1 MSLDRMVDYLVN
13 GQAEPKARPINP
25 YPPGHIVKGSS
36 TDVTLQFLQ
45 CQPSQWFFHHEL
57 TLALGR
63 SKGKLDWALRHL
75 VSCGLVESTVHK
87 ESQRAPVYKYRVK
100 TN

>member
-13 GQAEPKARPINP
+13 DQPEPKARPINP
-25 YPPGHIVKGSS
+25 YPPGHIVKGSG
-36 TDVTLQFLQ
+36 TDVTLRFLQ
-45 CQPSQWFFHHEL
+45 RQPSRWFFHGEL

-63 SKGKLDWALRHL
+63 SKGKVDWALRQL
-75 VSCGLVESTVHK
+75 VRSGLVESVVHK

-100 TN
+100 AT